1 MPSRIGPMQAAWI
14 GVGFRI
20 AIAPNESA
28 SHLSIP
34 SSVKLVGSG
43 IFGVGVWRGIPRTEE
58 KKYKKMRLCEA
69 KLKLKKALIQSL
81 GI

>member
-1 MPSRIGPMQAAWI
+1 MPFRIGPMQAAWI

-34 SSVKLVGSG
+34 SSAKLVGSS
-43 IFGVGVWRGIPRTEE
+43 IFGVGGVERDSPGGRKEV
-58 KKYKKMRLCEA
+58 KKNAVDTKA
-69 KLKLKKALIQSL
+69 KA
-81 GI
+81 